1 MVLTLWPPSGPFGNR
16 AANYQSWEHRSTD
29 LSGHRRRVD
38 RLAARNRRTRV
49 ATGHFTDSFSLP
61 LPRCTLPSF
70 RRLSARQPVQ
80 KALFH
85 SPSNGILDSLH
96 FVSCLPAAPVLFYQR
111 FHSLS
116 PPFSKSGG
124 DGVATVSCWQ
134 LFRVLKRAAKKFWLC
149 RLPLTLVM
157 PVVLAADYTDL
168 RRFVETEIVREK
180 KKRKKKNTPSGE
192 LVLAWISDD
201 GQRRNQLVSWTKVT
215 PCERGGV
222 VVHRISESSAEPWG
236 QGERERETSGISCG
250 EYSHR
255 VPVREGRSPYR
266 AWKEQKSIC
275 YRRNTLRQK
284 FIELPST
291 VALNPAEGRGWSDRY
306 TRDLLINIFTRPRAH
321 RRTTSTC
328 NDTINL
334 WRISVA

>member
-1 MVLTLWPPSGPFGNR
+1 MVLTLWPPSVPFGNR

-85 SPSNGILDSLH
+85 SPSNGVLDSLH

-134 LFRVLKRAAKKFWLC
+134 LFRVLKRAAKKF
-149 RLPLTLVM
+149 
-157 PVVLAADYTDL
+157 
-168 RRFVETEIVREK
+168 
-180 KKRKKKNTPSGE
+180 
-192 LVLAWISDD
+192 
-201 GQRRNQLVSWTKVT
+201 
-215 PCERGGV
+215 
-222 VVHRISESSAEPWG
+222 
-236 QGERERETSGISCG
+236 
-250 EYSHR
+250 
-255 VPVREGRSPYR
+255 
-266 AWKEQKSIC
+266 
-275 YRRNTLRQK
+275 
-284 FIELPST
+284 
-291 VALNPAEGRGWSDRY
+291 
-306 TRDLLINIFTRPRAH
+306 
-321 RRTTSTC
+321 
-328 NDTINL
+328 
-334 WRISVA
+334 

>member
-1 MVLTLWPPSGPFGNR
+1 MVLTLWPPSVPFGNR

-85 SPSNGILDSLH
+85 SPSNGVLDSLH

-180 KKRKKKNTPSGE
+180 KKKKEKYAQWRAGSCVNFG
-192 LVLAWISDD
+192 
-201 GQRRNQLVSWTKVT
+201 RRSTTKSAGFLDKSYAVW
-215 PCERGGV
+215 ERGCGGAPYFRV
-222 VVHRISESSAEPWG
+222 KRRTMGAGGEGEGNKWDQLRRVFAPSTSERRAEPL
-236 QGERERETSGISCG
+236 SGLKRAKIHLLPTKHSSS
-250 EYSHR
+250 EIYR
-255 VPVREGRSPYR
+255 V
-266 AWKEQKSIC
+266 
-275 YRRNTLRQK
+275 
-284 FIELPST
+284 
-291 VALNPAEGRGWSDRY
+291 AEHCC
-306 TRDLLINIFTRPRAH
+306 P
-321 RRTTSTC
+321 
-328 NDTINL
+328 
-334 WRISVA
+334 